1 MPSVTITQEPPRLFA
16 AAHPIVTAAEGIAGA
31 ALSLGAECENTRNPS
46 FYLASIEKKAW
57 IPRVV
62 VVTQGEATV
71 GVVYAKERKFAGVPT
86 GLIYADATLDAMVVA
101 RPEDRERVFELAIRQ
116 LLNRRGFLG
125 LRILVPPTG
134 FENRA
139 IERILAS
146 SRFDVRR
153 AGVENHSVLE
163 LPSTYES
170 FLEGLGYRTRRNCRY
185 YRRRFETIG
194 EYVPNVLFAEF
205 ESVARRMLEQSV
217 VGAQTDRV
225 ERALRML
232 SVVDRPILAGLRT
245 RNGEFLSIV
254 GGWHEF
260 DRAVVVFQMNN
271 ERQHPQ
277 CSLSLVARGYL
288 IETLIAQGARKLL
301 FWAGAG
307 PPLDRYCYY
316 LPTTRIH
323 LDPPGLASRL
333 LRAVAAR
340 SSTFLPR
347 RLAGFASWIDPG
359 AMSANGPEPLG

>member
-1 MPSVTITQEPPRLFA
+1 MPSVAINQRVPRIFA
-16 AAHPIVTAAEGIAGA
+16 AGQPSAVAAEGIADA
-31 ALSLGAECENTRNPS
+31 ALSLFTECENTCNPS
-46 FYLASIEKKAW
+46 FYLASIEKRAW

-62 VVTQGEATV
+62 VVAQAGSTL
-71 GVVYAKERKFAGVPT
+71 GVVYAKERKFAGIPT

-101 RPEDRERVFELAIRQ
+101 RSEDRERVFELAIRQ

-125 LRILVPPTG
+125 LRILVPPAG
-134 FENRA
+134 YENRA

-146 SRFDVRR
+146 GRLEVRR

-163 LPSTYES
+163 LTPSYES
-170 FLEGLGYRTRRNCRY
+170 FLAGLGYRTRRNCRY

-194 EYVPNVLFAEF
+194 EYVPDVSFAEF
-205 ESVARRMLEQSV
+205 ESVAMRMLKQSV
-217 VGAQTDRV
+217 VGAQRNRV

-232 SVVDRPILAGLRT
+232 SVAGRPILAGLRS
-245 RNGEFLSIV
+245 RNGEYLSII

-271 ERQHPQ
+271 EREHPQ
-277 CSLSLVARGYL
+277 SSLSLVARGYL
-288 IETLIAQGARKLL
+288 IETLISQGARKLL

-307 PPLDRYCYY
+307 PPLDRYCYF

-323 LDPPGLASRL
+323 LDPPGLASRA
-333 LRAVAAR
+333 LRGLAAR
-340 SSTFLPR
+340 ASAFLPR

-359 AMSANGPEPLG
+359 AMNPNDPEPLS